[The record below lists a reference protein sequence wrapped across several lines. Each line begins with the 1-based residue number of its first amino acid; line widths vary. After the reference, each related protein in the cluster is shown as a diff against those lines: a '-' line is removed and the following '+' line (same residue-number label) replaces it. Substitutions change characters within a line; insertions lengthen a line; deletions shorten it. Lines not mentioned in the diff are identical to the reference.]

1 MHSSLSLLALL
12 ALVASLTAFLHG
24 HGPQGELSARAAL
37 TKRAVPVE
45 SASLIDAVMRGD
57 REIAV
62 LLLRSAVDPNVR
74 DSAGRTPLM
83 RALHAGRPALAEDL
97 IDAGANLSATD
108 AKGDSVLGYAV
119 RAGETSVVTRLVD
132 RGVDPNTRNA
142 EGGHVVADAMKS
154 GRTASAKLLLD
165 AGASKWSTDSEKT
178 PLIFHATERGA
189 DWMVERLVASGV
201 QTDARNAAGDSLIH
215 ALVRGRNDELLR
227 LFWKHG
233 LDLNAINGKGETAV
247 HLAVLEGRAEMLP
260 ALLEHGASAGFRHP
274 TGWEPLHLAPQ
285 RGDLKAVW
293 TLLAHG
299 ANVNAK
305 GAKGRTAMDLALA
318 MGSSSEQLQ
327 ALLEAGA
334 DPDSRGPDGRFAI
347 DVLIAKREFTKAKLL
362 LQHGAHSGPSLY
374 NAVVEGDR
382 ETISFLLAHGF
393 DPNEYSKDPVLVAA
407 VREGHADL
415 VAKLLGAGA
424 AIDQRGREGQS
435 ALHLAVAMDRADLA
449 KLLLEAGV
457 DPNVPFAD
465 PVSSAFL
472 EKVRDVGYLK
482 WQFKRDSRIT
492 PIMAAADSGNLELA
506 RVLLAAGA
514 RKHVWTK
521 RRAYYPIGFASR
533 RDDVKMMQL
542 LLDTDPDHEE
552 RWLKVDLSEQRAWV
566 YASDGSTIFTTRVST
581 GKEGFRTKTGEFVIT
596 NKIRQHVS
604 NVYKG
609 AKMPYFQRLS
619 CGDFGFHEG
628 YCPSRPASHG
638 CLRVPRGDASKLW
651 KITKTGDRVVIVP

>member
-1 MHSSLSLLALL
+1 MHPSLSLLALL
-12 ALVASLTAFLHG
+12 ALVASLTAFSHG

-108 AKGDSVLGYAV
+108 AKG
-119 RAGETSVVTRLVD
+119 
-132 RGVDPNTRNA
+132 
-142 EGGHVVADAMKS
+142 
-154 GRTASAKLLLD
+154 
-165 AGASKWSTDSEKT
+165 
-178 PLIFHATERGA
+178 
-189 DWMVERLVASGV
+189 
-201 QTDARNAAGDSLIH
+201 
-215 ALVRGRNDELLR
+215 
-227 LFWKHG
+227 
-233 LDLNAINGKGETAV
+233 ETAV

-274 TGWEPLHLAPQ
+274 TGWEPLHLALQ

-449 KLLLEAGV
+449 KLLLEAGA

>member
-1 MHSSLSLLALL
+1 MHPSLFLLALL
-12 ALVASLTAFLHG
+12 ALVASPTAFSHG
-24 HGPQGELSARAAL
+24 HGPQGDLSARAAL
-37 TKRAVPVE
+37 TTRAVPVE
-45 SASLIDAVMRGD
+45 SASLIDAVVRGD
-57 REIAV
+57 REMAV
-62 LLLRSAVDPNVR
+62 LLLRSAVDPNVG

-83 RALHAGRPALAEDL
+83 LALHPGRPALAEDL
-97 IDAGANLSATD
+97 IDAGTNLSTTD
-108 AKGDSVLGYAV
+108 V
-119 RAGETSVVTRLVD
+119 
-132 RGVDPNTRNA
+132 
-142 EGGHVVADAMKS
+142 
-154 GRTASAKLLLD
+154 
-165 AGASKWSTDSEKT
+165 
-178 PLIFHATERGA
+178 
-189 DWMVERLVASGV
+189 
-201 QTDARNAAGDSLIH
+201 
-215 ALVRGRNDELLR
+215 
-227 LFWKHG
+227 
-233 LDLNAINGKGETAV
+233 KGETAV

-274 TGWEPLHLAPQ
+274 TGWEPLHLALQ

-293 TLLAHG
+293 TLLAYG

-393 DPNEYSKDPVLVAA
+393 DPNGYSKDPVLVAA

-435 ALHLAVAMDRADLA
+435 ALHLAVAMDRTDLA
-449 KLLLEAGV
+449 RLLLEAGA
-457 DPNVPFAD
+457 DPNVPFAA

-596 NKIRQHVS
+596 NKTRQHVS

-651 KITKTGDRVVIVP
+651 EITKTGDRVVIVP